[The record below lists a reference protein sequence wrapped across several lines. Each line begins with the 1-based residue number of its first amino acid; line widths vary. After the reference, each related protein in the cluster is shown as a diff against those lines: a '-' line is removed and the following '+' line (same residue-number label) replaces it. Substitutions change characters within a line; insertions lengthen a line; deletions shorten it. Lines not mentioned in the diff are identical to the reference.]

1 MNGCATL
8 SPRMPINSFDNYH
21 LSWKPDRTR
30 LSAPIYLSLA
40 AMLEDD
46 ILSGTIPRGARLPP
60 QRELADWLDIDFTTV
75 TRAFNVCREKNL
87 IYGITGRG
95 TFVSPAP
102 GNASPEIAIDG
113 DIIDLG
119 TVSSFPALSYGIVD
133 AIKSVTG
140 SGHIERLFT
149 YSSPGGSP
157 HHIAAGRRLLETY
170 NVNAPKDGIAVFAG
184 AQNAISV
191 SLLSI
196 FAPGDAIAVDP
207 YTYSNLIES
216 ARLAHV
222 RLVPIEG
229 DSGGMRP
236 TELDRLT
243 RKHRIKGLFTMP
255 QAANPTG
262 ITLSEKRKDE
272 LAAVAKARSLTIIED
287 DISPFAPSPERRPF
301 FVRNPDSTIYIAAY
315 TAMLAPAF
323 RITYAAFPAIF
334 RDRLLKG
341 LFLLNMKAGSIDAE
355 VVSELILSGTA
366 MRIMAAKRD
375 AAVKSNEIFD
385 RTFPKFALGKQSKNQ
400 GLFPFFRKIP
410 LPPSPLSGPEAE
422 DYFRKRG
429 IAVMHSCR
437 FAVGKARQQDFL
449 RISLSSV
456 HSERKLDEGLERLK
470 KAINDYSNRRCF
482 SMP

>member
-1 MNGCATL
+1 MTGCATL
-8 SPRMPINSFDNYH
+8 TPRMPINSFNNYH
-21 LSWKPDRTR
+21 LSWKPDRSR
-30 LSAPIYLSLA
+30 LSAPKYLSLA

-46 ILSGTIPRGARLPP
+46 IRSGAVPRGTRLPP

-102 GNASPEIAIDG
+102 GSASPEIATDSNL
-113 DIIDLG
+113 IDLG

-133 AIKSVTG
+133 AMKSVTE

-157 HHIAAGRRLLETY
+157 HHIAAGRRLLEAY

-191 SLLSI
+191 TLLSI

-216 ARLAHV
+216 ARLAHF
-222 RLVPIEG
+222 RLVPVEG
-229 DSGGMRP
+229 DGAGMRP
-236 TELDRLT
+236 EELDRFA

-255 QAANPTG
+255 SAANPTG
-262 ITLSEKRKDE
+262 LTLSEKRKDE

-287 DISPFAPSPERRPF
+287 DISPFAPSSKRLPF
-301 FVRNPDSTIYIAAY
+301 FARNPDSTIYIAAY
-315 TAMLAPAF
+315 TAMLASAF
-323 RITYAAFPAIF
+323 RITYAAFPAAF

-366 MRIMAAKRD
+366 MRIMAAKREE
-375 AAVKSNEIFD
+375 AAKANEIFD
-385 RTFPKFALGKQSKNQ
+385 RTFPKFALDRQAKAE

-410 LPPSPLSGPEAE
+410 LPASSLSGPEAE
-422 DYFRKRG
+422 EFFRNHG
-429 IAVMHSCR
+429 ITVLHSCR

-456 HSERKLDEGLERLK
+456 HSERKLSEGLNRLK
-470 KAINDYSNRRCF
+470 KAIRDY
-482 SMP
+482 

>member
-1 MNGCATL
+1 MDGCATL
-8 SPRMPINSFDNYH
+8 KPRMPINSFDNYH
-21 LSWKPDRTR
+21 LSWKPDRGR

-46 ILSGTIPRGARLPP
+46 ILSGAVPRGTRLPP

-95 TFVSPAP
+95 TFVPPAP
-102 GNASPEIAIDG
+102 GNASPEISIGNDV
-113 DIIDLG
+113 IDLG
-119 TVSSFPALSYGIVD
+119 TVSSFPALSCGIVD
-133 AIKSVTG
+133 AMKSVTE

-157 HHIAAGRRLLETY
+157 HHIAAGRRLLEAY
-170 NVNAPKDGIAVFAG
+170 NVDAPKDGIAVFAG

-216 ARLAHV
+216 TRLAHV
-222 RLVPIEG
+222 RLVPVEG

-236 TELDRLT
+236 EELDRLA

-255 QAANPTG
+255 SMANPTG
-262 ITLSEKRKDE
+262 ITLSEQRKDE
-272 LAAVAKARSLTIIED
+272 IAAVARARSLTIIED
-287 DISPFAPSPERRPF
+287 DISPFAPSPKRRPLF
-301 FVRNPDSTIYIAAY
+301 ARNPDSTIYIAAY
-315 TAMLAPAF
+315 TAMIASAF
-323 RITYAAFPAIF
+323 RITYAAFPVAF

-355 VVSELILSGTA
+355 VVSELILSGSA
-366 MRIMAAKRD
+366 MRIMAAKRE
-375 AAVKSNEIFD
+375 AAANANAIFD
-385 RTFPKFALGKQSKNQ
+385 RTFPKLALGRLAKSERM
-400 GLFPFFRKIP
+400 FPLFRKVP
-410 LPPSPLSGPEAE
+410 LPSSKLSGPETE
-422 DYFRKRG
+422 EFFRNNG
-429 IAVMHSCR
+429 VAVLHSCR

-449 RISLSSV
+449 RTSLSSV
-456 HSERKLDEGLERLK
+456 HSDRKLSEGLERLK
-470 KAINDYSNRRCF
+470 KAIKDIPS
-482 SMP
+482 